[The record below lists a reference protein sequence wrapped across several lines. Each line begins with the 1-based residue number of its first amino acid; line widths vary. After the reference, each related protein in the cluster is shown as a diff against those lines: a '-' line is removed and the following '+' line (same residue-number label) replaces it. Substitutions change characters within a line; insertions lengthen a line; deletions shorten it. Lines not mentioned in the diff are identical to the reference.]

1 MNSICILFFCFGF
14 YKLASRSTRVSSFQD
29 SYSSNIRITVLW
41 KLRGNYCSLVWGVTR
56 GRMRTK
62 YKVYKKFSLHH
73 PLPCRLDLVVQR
85 VNTISAGAARDGN
98 NDNCLYIYFHPPFV
112 TQSGS
117 TYWLQETWG
126 LMKQKYGRERSLEK
140 YLYNIIFSFT
150 WRHWQRWKSLL

>member
-1 MNSICILFFCFGF
+1 
-14 YKLASRSTRVSSFQD
+14 
-29 SYSSNIRITVLW
+29 
-41 KLRGNYCSLVWGVTR
+41 
-56 GRMRTK
+56 MRTK

-73 PLPCRLDLVVQR
+73 SLPCRLDLVVQR

-112 TQSGS
+112 TRSGP

-140 YLYNIIFSFT
+140 YLYNIIFFLHMT
-150 WRHWQRWKSLL
+150 SLTEMKVIIVRRYVLLANGLGYRRYINRRPSKQTPQFNG